1 MRKRRWVR
9 DTGKAWPDRIA
20 NPATTRISQG
30 SRGLT
35 VVVGRIWSVFFTANE
50 ETALNPDPF
59 DPVATKSSG
68 WRQPG
73 SNSLL
78 CSSSRK
84 IAGVHRRAP
93 SRYPAPSP
101 SPAGSQRTLRWRR
114 ESGAN
119 PSLKWGFRR
128 LGNYGNS
135 EAFMDDNRSGKGLFR
150 ARKRRS
156 FSLCPL
162 AASPV
167 IWILNC

>member
-1 MRKRRWVR
+1 MR

-59 DPVATKSSG
+59 DPVAAKSSG

-73 SNSLL
+73 SNSLR

-84 IAGVHRRAP
+84 IAGVRASAVSIP
-93 SRYPAPSP
+93 RTFAIASRFATDSP
-101 SPAGSQRTLRWRR
+101 LEGDRIRT
-114 ESGAN
+114 GA
-119 PSLKWGFRR
+119 L
-128 LGNYGNS
+128 
-135 EAFMDDNRSGKGLFR
+135 AVRSR
-150 ARKRRS
+150 
-156 FSLCPL
+156 
-162 AASPV
+162 
-167 IWILNC
+167 